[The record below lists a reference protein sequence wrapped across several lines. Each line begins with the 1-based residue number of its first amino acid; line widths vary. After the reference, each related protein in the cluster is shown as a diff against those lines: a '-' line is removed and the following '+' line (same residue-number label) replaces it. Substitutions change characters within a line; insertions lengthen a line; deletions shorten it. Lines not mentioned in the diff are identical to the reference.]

1 MYCCT
6 LNSRQRTLSAGFIY
20 KISNGKKFVP
30 VGEGEN
36 AKMLFFQEGSP
47 PQIKRRRV
55 MACSIHVN
63 EHGKKELA
71 LDDPNDHRFCV
82 MILGEKIEIL
92 NKGKKEFKT
101 VTSGPGAI
109 MIIFDS
115 GCHLKI
121 NTDNEKIELTKQTLI
136 QLLPA

>member
-6 LNSRQRTLSAGFIY
+6 LDPVKRTVSAGFQY
-20 KISNGKKFVP
+20 KVSNGTKFVP
-30 VGEGEN
+30 VGEGED
-36 AKMLFFQEGSP
+36 AKMLFFKKESP

-63 EHGKKELA
+63 EHGKKGLA

-82 MILGEKIEIL
+82 MILGEKIEIIS
-92 NKGKKEFKT
+92 NGEKGFET
-101 VTSGPGAI
+101 VTSTPGAT
-109 MIIFDS
+109 MIIVPQK
-115 GCHLKI
+115 CNIKI
-121 NTDNEKIELTKQTLI
+121 NTQKETVELTAEILK

>member
-6 LNSRQRTLSAGFIY
+6 LDPVKRTVSAGFQY
-20 KISNGKKFVP
+20 KVSNGTKFVP
-30 VGEGEN
+30 VGEGED
-36 AKMLFFQEGSP
+36 AKMLFFKKESP

-71 LDDPNDHRFCV
+71 LDDSNDHRFCV

-92 NKGKKEFKT
+92 NKEKEGFET
-101 VTSGPGAI
+101 VTSGPGAT
-109 MIIFDS
+109 MIIVYEGCDIPLEIDS
-115 GCHLKI
+115 TKI
-121 NTDNEKIELTKQTLI
+121 LLTDETLI